1 MAEKQPQKEAKI
13 YNQASCFFSTYIII
27 RVYKVHQ
34 NSILEELVTKEKRYL
49 KLNKTCNPNP
59 TKRYFDGAEKPNSF
73 ARNDLADDAFFGR
86 LKLK

>member
-1 MAEKQPQKEAKI
+1 M
-13 YNQASCFFSTYIII
+13 
-27 RVYKVHQ
+27 HQ

-73 ARNDLADDAFFGR
+73 ARNDPADDSFFGTLNNQIKTIR
-86 LKLK
+86 DN